1 MYLGANNL
9 YGWVM
14 SKKLLVNGFKWEN
27 DLSRFNENFI
37 KNYNENSD
45 VGYFHEVDIEYPKK
59 LWSSHKDLPF
69 LPERKTLGKVEKLVC
84 SIEGK
89 EKYVIHISSLN
100 QALNHGIVL
109 KDIHRVIKFN
119 QEAWLKSYIDMN
131 TKLRTEA
138 KNEFEKDFFK
148 LMNNSVFGKTIK
160 VSERI
165 EIKLVTT
172 EEGRNKLVSE
182 PNYHTTKYFSENLL
196 AIEMKKTKVKM
207 NKPVYLGMSILDISK
222 TLMYEFWYEYIKPKY
237 NEKAKLCYMDTDS
250 FVINI
255 FTEDFFEDINNDIE
269 RWFNISNYDK
279 NDKRPLKTGINKKV
293 IGMFKDELGGKII
306 KEFCAPRS
314 KTYSYLMGNDIEK
327 KNAKGTNK
335 CIIECRIK
343 FLDYKNSLFK
353 NITILRSQLRFKS
366 NLHVVYTEEL
376 NKIAIS
382 SNLL

>member
-89 EKYVIHISSLN
+89 EKYAIHISSLN

-148 LMNNSVFGKTIK
+148 LMNNSVFGKT
-160 VSERI
+160 
-165 EIKLVTT
+165 
-172 EEGRNKLVSE
+172 
-182 PNYHTTKYFSENLL
+182 
-196 AIEMKKTKVKM
+196 MKSV
-207 NKPVYLGMSILDISK
+207 
-222 TLMYEFWYEYIKPKY
+222 
-237 NEKAKLCYMDTDS
+237 
-250 FVINI
+250 
-255 FTEDFFEDINNDIE
+255 
-269 RWFNISNYDK
+269 R
-279 NDKRPLKTGINKKV
+279 
-293 IGMFKDELGGKII
+293 KD
-306 KEFCAPRS
+306 R
-314 KTYSYLMGNDIEK
+314 D
-327 KNAKGTNK
+327 
-335 CIIECRIK
+335 
-343 FLDYKNSLFK
+343 
-353 NITILRSQLRFKS
+353 
-366 NLHVVYTEEL
+366 
-376 NKIAIS
+376 
-382 SNLL
+382 